1 MVRELNHYE
10 FVATDFF
17 IYDIL
22 LCNHS
27 FFLHIYFTDV
37 ATATD
42 LLPLIPPQTGEK
54 ILDDTSRYYLD
65 SLMEFMVTQVHKF
78 LNSNNKRGKF
88 HEFFKTL

>member
-1 MVRELNHYE
+1 MNLLQQIFLFMTYC
-10 FVATDFF
+10 FV
-17 IYDIL
+17 IIP
-22 LCNHS
+22 